1 MYLQLVN
8 ALCLKLYFFSNIFIA
23 NVLNFRLAFYKVFL
37 LTSLFFTPIILW
49 DNVSFKAEAI
59 FFLLTEYV
67 VHLVLSLLLYFFEI
81 RFPISLLFFCS
92 IIQSV
97 FSHLPRKN

>member
-1 MYLQLVN
+1 MYLLLVN

-23 NVLNFRLAFYKVFL
+23 NVLNCCLAFYKVFL

-59 FFLLTEYV
+59 FLLLTEYL
-67 VHLVLSLLLYFFEI
+67 VHLVLYLLLHYIF
-81 RFPISLLFFCS
+81 
-92 IIQSV
+92 
-97 FSHLPRKN
+97 